1 MGLQHIISTCQ
12 LSLVNYQLKFRQPA
26 GTSRG
31 IYTTRPI
38 WYVLLTSKEQP
49 CRWGIGECA
58 PLPDLSCE
66 AIPEYEEILRDA
78 CRQIEKT
85 GVLDTESLRPY
96 PSILF
101 GFETAFKHFEAGSYR
116 LWDTP
121 FSRGE
126 KGIPVNGLIWMG
138 DYRKM
143 YEQIESKLTDGF
155 RCIKL
160 KIGAIHFEE
169 ELDLLR
175 HIRKH
180 FSAKDIE
187 LRVDANGAFS
197 PGNAFEKLKQLSE
210 FDIHSIEQP
219 IRAGQWDAMAQL
231 TATTPLPIALDE
243 ELIGWNYPEDKR
255 RLLETINPQYVILKP
270 SLHGGVTGCN
280 EWIKEAE
287 RLGIGWWITSA
298 LESNIGLNAIAQW
311 CATLSPQL
319 LSGERKEEKEEGK
332 GNLTVTNTV
341 YQGLGTGGLYT
352 NNIKTPIRIR
362 KDELWFNPSL
372 QSLEEKAENDS
383 GIPPSFIG
391 LGDVFPEW
399 FSPSPYMT
407 VQTSGSTG
415 MPKQLIVKKEQMIQS
430 ARQTCAFLR
439 LKKKDKALL
448 CMSLQYIGAK
458 MMVIRSLI
466 AGLELIVRE
475 PSGHPMADVDMPID
489 FAAMVP
495 LQIFNSL
502 QVPEEKERLLQVKK
516 LIIGGGMIDPL
527 LEKEL
532 KSFPN
537 EVYSTY
543 GMTETLS
550 HIALRQINGQ
560 DASSFYTPF
569 PSVNLT
575 LSIDGTLVVNAPL
588 ICDEPLVTNDI
599 AEINPDGSF
608 RILGRKDNVINSGG
622 IKLQI
627 EAIEEKLKP
636 ILTRPFAIT
645 FVPDMKLGEAVVLL
659 IEGIDHMEEIKKLV
673 VDALPKYEQPR
684 HIYFVETIPITGNSK
699 IGRKACKE
707 LAFSIYS
714 GS

>member
-1 MGLQHIISTCQ
+1 
-12 LSLVNYQLKFRQPA
+12 
-26 GTSRG
+26 
-31 IYTTRPI
+31 
-38 WYVLLTSKEQP
+38 
-49 CRWGIGECA
+49 
-58 PLPDLSCE
+58 
-66 AIPEYEEILRDA
+66 
-78 CRQIEKT
+78 
-85 GVLDTESLRPY
+85 
-96 PSILF
+96 
-101 GFETAFKHFEAGSYR
+101 
-116 LWDTP
+116 
-121 FSRGE
+121 
-126 KGIPVNGLIWMG
+126 
-138 DYRKM
+138 
-143 YEQIESKLTDGF
+143 
-155 RCIKL
+155 
-160 KIGAIHFEE
+160 
-169 ELDLLR
+169 
-175 HIRKH
+175 
-180 FSAKDIE
+180 
-187 LRVDANGAFS
+187 
-197 PGNAFEKLKQLSE
+197 
-210 FDIHSIEQP
+210 
-219 IRAGQWDAMAQL
+219 
-231 TATTPLPIALDE
+231 
-243 ELIGWNYPEDKR
+243 
-255 RLLETINPQYVILKP
+255 
-270 SLHGGVTGCN
+270 
-280 EWIKEAE
+280 
-287 RLGIGWWITSA
+287 
-298 LESNIGLNAIAQW
+298 
-311 CATLSPQL
+311 
-319 LSGERKEEKEEGK
+319 
-332 GNLTVTNTV
+332 
-341 YQGLGTGGLYT
+341 
-352 NNIKTPIRIR
+352 
-362 KDELWFNPSL
+362 
-372 QSLEEKAENDS
+372 
-383 GIPPSFIG
+383 
-391 LGDVFPEW
+391 
-399 FSPSPYMT
+399 MT